1 MKGKLKR
8 ALEWILF
15 IFTGRGQIAHEVVD
29 EELCDF
35 SGEGRNAYGE

>member
-15 IFTGRGQIAHEVVD
+15 IFTGRGEIAREVAD